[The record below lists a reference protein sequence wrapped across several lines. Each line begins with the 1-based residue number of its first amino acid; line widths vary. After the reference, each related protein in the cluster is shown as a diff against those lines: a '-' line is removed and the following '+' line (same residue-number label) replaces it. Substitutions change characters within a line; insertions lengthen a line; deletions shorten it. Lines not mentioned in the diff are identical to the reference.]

1 MIQRRDDL
9 ETVAGIFGE
18 AWYKYGCN
26 CETVLR
32 KGGRWKLSGYGVKPG
47 G

>member
-1 MIQRRDDL
+1 MIQRRGDF
-9 ETVAGIFGE
+9 ETVAGMCGE
-18 AWYKYGCN
+18 TYYKHASN

-32 KGGRWKLSGYGVKPG
+32 TGGRWKLSRYGVKPG